1 MEEQS
6 VELLE
11 IYTKNLDSGE
21 TVTVLGKINIYF
33 FQYKKD
39 ESEKKT
45 YEKRIKF
52 LKNALDSL

>member
-21 TVTVLGKINIYF
+21 TVTVLGKINIYI
-33 FQYKKD
+33 FQLNI
-39 ESEKKT
+39 
-45 YEKRIKF
+45 KR
-52 LKNALDSL
+52 